1 VVSYLRWLWREERS
15 VARVLAVAAA
25 ALLVCAPRFAVSEIA
40 VLSTVH
46 VVHAQ
51 HPAVIHLD
59 AGTYDIS
66 QDMGDNDFTGDSTEI
81 TIAGPGGQVPGRTI
95 PQTLTLDTLDDAAGA
110 FLCEWDCYRIVSFT
124 IPVAGDY
131 EVTIKDQGGISAAW
145 ISEPYADVAWQVL
158 PWSAGVVAALLA
170 TALGLVSPWPR
181 WRLMRRLLNHVRGP
195 DSMRQTR
202 H

>member
-1 VVSYLRWLWREERS
+1 MVSYLRWLWREERS

-25 ALLVCAPRFAVSEIA
+25 ALLVCAPGFAVSEIA

-66 QDMGDNDFTGDSTEI
+66 QDMGDNGFPGDSTEI
-81 TIAGPGGQVPGRTI
+81 TIAGPAGQVPGRTI
-95 PQTLTLDTLDDAAGA
+95 PQALGLDDVADT
-110 FLCEWDCYRIVSFT
+110 FLGESDCYRIASFT

-131 EVTIKDQGGISAAW
+131 KVTVKDQGGMSAAW

-170 TALGLVSPWPR
+170 IALGLVSPWPR